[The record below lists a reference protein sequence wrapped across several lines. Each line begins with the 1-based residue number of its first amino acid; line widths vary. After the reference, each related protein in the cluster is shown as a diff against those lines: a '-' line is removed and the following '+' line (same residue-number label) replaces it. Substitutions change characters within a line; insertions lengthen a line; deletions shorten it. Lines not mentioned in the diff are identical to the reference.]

1 MLRRLQAS
9 TTLGQLVQQE
19 KCGPLVAA
27 LVSRSAALGPAALLA
42 SLEADGV
49 DAYRRLV
56 ERTGLAV
63 GKTEVEALLAA
74 PEGGGEARWT
84 SLVLQERKRPL
95 VLELIAQHERL
106 RLAAAEAVA
115 QAATI
120 GAEMDAE
127 GAGGRWRGG

>member
-1 MLRRLQAS
+1 MSCSL
-9 TTLGQLVQQE
+9 
-19 KCGPLVAA
+19 
-27 LVSRSAALGPAALLA
+27 SAALGPAALLA

-106 RLAAAEAVA
+106 RSATLSGDMLVAAARA
-115 QAATI
+115 QAVPPALWLLEQGVLVDT
-120 GAEMDAE
+120 AV
-127 GAGGRWRGG
+127 